1 MGAQAYQRLGG
12 FDPELG
18 DEHAGGL
25 AHLCTAQGVEVG
37 PVVAV
42 RVVDGGLQVGVH
54 EVQQRGAG
62 QLGGDDSAGELVNV

>member
-1 MGAQAYQRLGG
+1 MGAQAYQRFGG
-12 FDPELG
+12 VDPELG

-25 AHLCTAQGVEVG
+25 AHLSAAQRVEVG
-37 PVVAV
+37 PGAAV

-62 QLGGDDSAGELVNV
+62 QLGGDDSAGQLVNV